1 MRYIISGKGWPVGQH
16 FLENGT
22 EINTNTTD
30 ERSAQTVMWTQMVGD
45 RVPPMDII
53 PLDQEAVATLA
64 THYGIKRAV
73 QPNPK
78 EKVR

>member
-53 PLDQEAVATLA
+53 PLDQEAVNVLA
-64 THYGIKRAV
+64 KHYGIKRAV